1 MNMSSIQTPSST
13 LLTRTAANI
22 TAFALVLLGM
32 QGVATAAT
40 ITVPGDHATI
50 QAAINAATAT

>member
-22 TAFALVLLGM
+22 TAFALVLLGFLGM
-32 QGVATAAT
+32 SALATVA
-40 ITVPGDHATI
+40 
-50 QAAINAATAT
+50 